1 MKTAFKKAFF
11 VYLFFLIIL
20 SVFTI
25 IYALLIYYGKV
36 DSNMKSFNTG
46 TFIVGIVC
54 FFLLGL
60 ISGNIAQ
67 KNGLLE
73 GLVSALF
80 IILLSLIINLFVKV
94 SFDFRTF
101 VKCVIFLLSSSL
113 GGVIGVNFRPIIK
126 GNYFAC

>member
-126 GNYFAC
+126 GE

>member
-1 MKTAFKKAFF
+1 MKTAFKKAFY

-20 SVFTI
+20 SIFSI
-25 IYALLIYYGKV
+25 IYALLIYFGKIN
-36 DSNMKSFNTG
+36 SNMKNFNTS
-46 TFIVGIVC
+46 TFIIGIIC

-80 IILLSLIINLFVKV
+80 IILITLIINLFVKV
-94 SFDFRTF
+94 DFNFRTF
-101 VKCVIFLLSSSL
+101 VKVVTYLVSSSL
-113 GGVIGVNFRPIIK
+113 GGVIGVNFRPIVR
-126 GNYFAC
+126 NRN

>member
-20 SVFTI
+20 SLFTI
-25 IYALLIYYGKV
+25 IYALLIYFGKV

-54 FFLLGL
+54 FFILGL

-80 IILLSLIINLFVKV
+80 IILLTLIINLFVKV
-94 SFDFRTF
+94 SFEFRTF
-101 VKCVIFLLSSSL
+101 LKCVTFLLSSSL
-113 GGVIGVNFRPIIK
+113 GGVIGVNFKPIIK
-126 GNYFAC
+126 NE